1 MFEAFV
7 PWDEKTV
14 GAVLDGERQFNFP
27 LKAKVEYNREGEDKY
42 VKVTAQPTVTSKASL
57 IFILI

>member
-27 LKAKVEYNREGEDKY
+27 LKAKVEFNREGEDKY
-42 VKVTAQPTVTSKASL
+42 VKITGQPTVTSKVS
-57 IFILI
+57 